1 VYDRYPLILDREA
14 ELATVAAALTAAADG
29 HGTLVLLQ
37 GPAGIGKTTVLRAAC
52 TLAAERGQRT
62 LTARGLALE
71 QGFSYGIVRQLLE
84 PVRATAGP
92 GEWDELLGGA
102 ARLARRVF
110 DGSDTRPDEDT
121 GRGAARPADRGAG
134 RAERGDLD
142 EDVPHATVHGLYWLT
157 ANLAA
162 GAPLVITIDDAHWAD
177 TASLRWLSH
186 LAARMDDLPIV
197 VLLGARS
204 GPDQPELLGE
214 LRDYPACVP
223 VDLRTL
229 GREGSAALV
238 RDALGAR
245 ASAELCHAAY
255 AATGGNPFLLDAL
268 LKAMHARGDVREDD
282 VTAASLGPQPVA
294 DAVVRRIG
302 RLGAGAVALARAL
315 AVLGRPA
322 PLRHVATLAD
332 MDLPQAALLTD
343 GLREA
348 DVLGAG
354 AMLEF
359 EHPIVR
365 TAIYDSVPPGM
376 RAIAHARAAA
386 LLDADGADVE
396 LVALHLL
403 RSEPAGDLRAVTVLR
418 AAAASVNARGAPD
431 AAVGYLRRALAEPP
445 PAQARAAILLDL
457 GVALASDRDQAAV
470 EVLRDAVAQAGAPGP
485 GSPVPDPT
493 RPDPTS
499 PGGARQPDEA
509 TAALL
514 AAGVL
519 GVWGHHDS
527 AAEIAMAGLS
537 SANPDPLVREHLE
550 AELLANSWPNA
561 ATAGPGWQRIR
572 PRLAAAGQERT
583 DQIVD
588 WHVYGALSDTLT
600 AGPGRGALQ
609 RLAPALAGRMVDI
622 QRDSLTAG
630 AVMLVLTWNDELTRA
645 MAICDAVL
653 ADAHARGSMNM
664 IANVGC
670 LRSMILG
677 RLGVLHEAADA
688 GHAGLDFKLKTSPPL
703 AVAWTASFLIE
714 ALARIGRFA
723 EAEQIVAATQDR
735 HPPDGWI
742 HTIMF
747 IQARGGL
754 RVAQHQY
761 EAGLADLWQAA
772 AGWRALG
779 VSSPAAASWRVPAVV
794 ACAALGREQEAARLA
809 AEQLELARQV
819 GTPLTLGVSLRVAA
833 PFAPD
838 PERALDEAI
847 TLLEAADS
855 RYEQGVALAVL
866 GAHRRRAGRRA
877 EARDPLRR
885 ALDCAEHT
893 GAQRLRDYA
902 HSLLL
907 AVGARPRR
915 AALTGP
921 ESLTAAE
928 RQVAALAADGKS
940 NRQIAQ
946 QLFITQATVETHLRH
961 AFAKLGITSRADLPA
976 QLTRPGTPDS

>member
-1 VYDRYPLILDREA
+1 VHDRYPLILDRGA
-14 ELATVAAALTAAADG
+14 ELATTAGALTAAANG
-29 HGTLVLLQ
+29 HGTLVLVQ

-52 TLAAERGQRT
+52 AQAAERGTRT

-71 QGFSYGIVRQLLE
+71 QGFSFGIVRQLLE
-84 PVRATAGP
+84 PVRAMTGP
-92 GEWDELLGGA
+92 GEWDALLGGA
-102 ARLARRVF
+102 ARMARRVF
-110 DGSDTRPDEDT
+110 DGPDP
-121 GRGAARPADRGAG
+121 GPGQPAAWEART
-134 RAERGDLD
+134 AEPGDLD

-162 GAPLVITIDDAHWAD
+162 GTPLVIAVDDAHWAD
-177 TASLRWLSH
+177 TPSLRWLSH
-186 LAARMDDLPIV
+186 LAARIDDLPIV

-229 GREGSAALV
+229 GSAASAALV
-238 RDALGAR
+238 RDALGAEGG
-245 ASAELCHAAY
+245 AELCQAAH

-268 LKAMHARGDVREDD
+268 LKAMRARGDARLDE
-282 VTAASLGPQPVA
+282 VTAASLGPQAVA
-294 DAVVRRIG
+294 DAVARRIG
-302 RLGAGAVALARAL
+302 QLGAGSVALARAL

-322 PLRHVATLAD
+322 PLRYVAALAD
-332 MDLPQAALLTD
+332 TDLPQAALLTD

-348 DVLGAG
+348 NVLGTG
-354 AMLEF
+354 ALLEF

-365 TAIYDSVPPGM
+365 TAIYDSVPPGT

-386 LLDADGADVE
+386 MLDADGADVE

-403 RSEPAGDLRAVTVLR
+403 RSEPAADQRAVAVLR
-418 AAAASVNARGAPD
+418 AAAAAATGRGVPD
-431 AAVGYLRRALAEPP
+431 TAAGYLRRALDEPP
-445 PAQARAAILLDL
+445 PAGARAAILLDL

-470 EVLRDAVAQAGAPGP
+470 QVLRDAVAQADATGTDGVGGP
-485 GSPVPDPT
+485 D
-493 RPDPTS
+493 R
-499 PGGARQPDEA
+499 A

-514 AAGVL
+514 SAGVL

-527 AAEIAMAGLS
+527 ATELATAGLS
-537 SANPDPLVREHLE
+537 ATVADPLVRERLE
-550 AELLANSWPNA
+550 AELFANSWLNA
-561 ATAGPGWQRIR
+561 GTAGAGWQRIR
-572 PRLAAAGQERT
+572 PMLAAAGQERT
-583 DQIVD
+583 GRIAD
-588 WHVYGALSDTLT
+588 WHVYGALSDTLA
-600 AGPGRGALQ
+600 AGAGREALN
-609 RLAPALAGRMVDI
+609 RLAPALARRMADI
-622 QRDSLTAG
+622 QRDSLTA
-630 AVMLVLTWNDELTRA
+630 AALMLVLTWNDELTRA
-645 MAICDAVL
+645 RAICDAVL
-653 ADAHARGSMNM
+653 ADARARGSMNM
-664 IANVGC
+664 IANMGS
-670 LRSMILG
+670 LRSLILG

-688 GHAGLDFKLKTSPPL
+688 GQAALDFKIKTSPPL

-714 ALARIGRFA
+714 ALARIGRYA
-723 EAEQIVAATQDR
+723 EAEEIVTVTQDR
-735 HPPDGWI
+735 HPPDDWI

-754 RVAQHQY
+754 RVAQQRH
-761 EAGLADLWQAA
+761 EEGLADLWQAA
-772 AGWRALG
+772 EGWRALG
-779 VSSPAAASWRVPAVV
+779 VSSPAAASWRVPAVA
-794 ACAALGREQEAARLA
+794 ACTALGRQQEAARLA

-819 GTPLTLGVSLRVAA
+819 GTPVTLGVSLRVAA

-838 PERALDEAI
+838 PERALGEAI
-847 TLLEAADS
+847 ALLEAADC

-866 GAHRRRAGRRA
+866 GAHRRRTGRRA

-893 GAQRLRDYA
+893 GARRLREYA
-902 HSLLL
+902 YSLLL

-921 ESLTAAE
+921 DALTAAE
-928 RQVAALAADGKS
+928 RQVAGLAAEGKS

-976 QLTRPGTPDS
+976 RLTEPGGPDSKGATRD

>member
-1 VYDRYPLILDREA
+1 MA
-14 ELATVAAALTAAADG
+14 GALTAAADG
-29 HGTLVLLQ
+29 HGSLILVQ

-52 TLAAERGQRT
+52 GQAAERGTRT

-71 QGFSYGIVRQLLE
+71 QGFTYGIVRQLLE
-84 PVRATAGP
+84 PVRALAGP
-92 GEWDELLGGA
+92 GEWDALLGGA

-110 DGSDTRPDEDT
+110 DGPDL
-121 GRGAARPADRGAG
+121 GVGPPAGPAAWPAEPD
-134 RAERGDLD
+134 DLG
-142 EDVPHATVHGLYWLT
+142 EDVPYATVHGLYWLT

-162 GAPLVITIDDAHWAD
+162 GAPLVITVDDAHWAD
-177 TASLRWLSH
+177 TSSLRWLSH
-186 LAARMDDLPIV
+186 LAARIDDLPIV

-214 LRDYPACVP
+214 LREYPACVP

-229 GREGSAALV
+229 GSEASAALV
-238 RDALGAR
+238 RDTLGAQVG
-245 ASAELCHAAY
+245 AELCQAAY

-268 LKAMHARGDVREDD
+268 LKAMRARGDARSDD

-294 DAVVRRIG
+294 DAVARRIG
-302 RLGAGAVALARAL
+302 QLGAGAGAVARAL

-322 PLRHVATLAD
+322 PLRHVAALAD
-332 MDLPQAALLTD
+332 MDLPRAARLTD
-343 GLREA
+343 WLRET
-348 DVLGAG
+348 DVLGTG
-354 AMLEF
+354 ALLEF

-386 LLDADGADVE
+386 MLDAEGADAE

-403 RSEPAGDLRAVTVLR
+403 RSEPAGDRRAVAVLR

-431 AAVGYLRRALAEPP
+431 TAAGYLRRALDEPP
-445 PAQARAAILLDL
+445 PAGARAAILLDL
-457 GVALASDRDQAAV
+457 GVALASERDSGAV
-470 EVLRDAVAQAGAPGP
+470 EVLRDAVAEAGGAG
-485 GSPVPDPT
+485 PDPT
-493 RPDPTS
+493 G

-514 AAGVL
+514 ATGVL

-537 SANPDPLVREHLE
+537 AADADPLVRERLE
-550 AELLANSWPNA
+550 AELFANSWPNA
-561 ATAGPGWQRIR
+561 AIAGSGWRRIR
-572 PRLAAAGQERT
+572 PMLGAAGQERT
-583 DQIVD
+583 GRIVD
-588 WHVYGALSDTLT
+588 WHVYGALSDTFA
-600 AGPGRGALQ
+600 AGPGPEALN
-609 RLAPALAGRMVDI
+609 RLAPALAGAMADI

-630 AVMLVLTWNDELTRA
+630 AVMMVLTWNDELTRA
-645 MAICDAVL
+645 RAICDAVL
-653 ADAHARGSMNM
+653 AGARARGSMNM
-664 IANVGC
+664 IANIGC

-688 GHAGLDFKLKTSPPL
+688 GQAGLDFKLKTSPPL

-723 EAEQIVAATQDR
+723 EAEEIVALTQDR

-754 RVAQHQY
+754 RVAQQRH
-761 EAGLADLWQAA
+761 EEGLADLRQAA

-779 VSSPAAASWRVPAVV
+779 VSSPAGASWRVPAVA
-794 ACAALGREQEAARLA
+794 ACAALGRRQEAASLA

-819 GTPLTLGVSLRVAA
+819 GTPVTLGVSLRVAA

-838 PERALDEAI
+838 PERALGEAI
-847 TLLEAADS
+847 SLLETANV
-855 RYEQGVALAVL
+855 RYEQGVALAAL
-866 GAHRRRAGRRA
+866 GAYRRRAGRRA

-893 GAQRLRDYA
+893 GAQRLRDHA

-921 ESLTAAE
+921 EALTAAE
-928 RQVAALAADGKS
+928 RQVAALAAAGKS

-946 QLFITQATVETHLRH
+946 QLFIAQATVETHLRH
-961 AFAKLGITSRADLPA
+961 AFAKLAITSRADLPA
-976 QLTRPGTPDS
+976 RLTGPGTPDS